1 MSTEKIYEAVSKA
14 AEKCFQE
21 VPFHDHLDIG
31 AGSGRLIRVFR
42 EKFGTLSSACD
53 YTDSLMALP
62 DQKVDIV
69 DLNKVKQLPYPDAAF
84 DIVTATELFEHLEDY
99 RQILREMHR
108 VLRPRGVCILS
119 TPNVLNINSRVRYLW
134 FGFPD
139 LFGPLPFGGREIHLT
154 AGHITPLSYFYLA
167 HALREARFTSLSL
180 SFDKYQRSG
189 ILKLLLF
196 FIPIKLFSQWILRR
210 EITRYR
216 TIDSNNAGFIK
227 EMNSPGMLLGRTV
240 IVSARK

>member
-1 MSTEKIYEAVSKA
+1 MSTEKIYEAVSRA
-14 AEKCFQE
+14 AEKSLHE
-21 VPFHDHLDIG
+21 APFHDHLDIG
-31 AGSGRLIRVFR
+31 AGSGRLIQVFR
-42 EKFGTLSSACD
+42 EKFGTISSACD
-53 YTDSLMALP
+53 YTDSLMSLP
-62 DQKVDIV
+62 DQRVDIT
-69 DLNKVKQLPYPDAAF
+69 DLNNDRQLPYPDAAF
-84 DIVTATELFEHLEDY
+84 DIVTATELLEHLEDY
-99 RQILREMHR
+99 RQILREISR
-108 VLRPRGVCILS
+108 VLRPGGVCILS

-167 HALREARFTSLSL
+167 HALREAEFRSLSL

-196 FIPIKLFSQWILRR
+196 FIPIRLFSKWIYRR

-216 TIDSNNAGFIK
+216 TIDSENADLIL
-227 EMNSPGMLLGRTV
+227 EMNSLGMLLGRTI

>member
-1 MSTEKIYEAVSKA
+1 MSTEKIYQAVLRA
-14 AEKCFQE
+14 AKKCHQE

-31 AGSGRLIRVFR
+31 AGSGRLIQVFQ
-42 EKFGTLSSACD
+42 EQFGTLSSACD
-53 YTDSLMALP
+53 YTNSLMALP
-62 DQKVDIV
+62 GQRVDII
-69 DLNKVKQLPYPDAAF
+69 DLNKDKRLPYPDASF

-108 VLRPRGVCILS
+108 VLRPEGVCILS
-119 TPNVLNINSRVRYLW
+119 TPNVININSRVRYLW

-139 LFGPLPFGGREIHLT
+139 LFGPLPVGGRALHLS
-154 AGHITPLSYFYLA
+154 AGHINPLSYFYLV
-167 HALREARFTSLSL
+167 HALLETRFSSPSL

-189 ILKLLLF
+189 ILKLILF
-196 FIPIKLFSQWILRR
+196 FIPVKLFSKWIFRR

-216 TIDSNNAGFIK
+216 TIDGKNADCIK
-227 EMNSPGMLLGRTV
+227 EMNSLGMLLGRTI